1 MEICPVESLRA
12 RHGSSGPSLGMTAS
26 WFIREPGITAL
37 SLQYFAKA
45 GKREA
50 PQRLLG
56 GALPRTG
63 DRLEF
68 LLPTL
73 RVSFAPTLDSG
84 R

>member
-12 RHGSSGPSLGMTAS
+12 WHGSSGPSPEMTAS

-45 GKREA
+45 GKREV
-50 PQRLLG
+50 PQPLLG
-56 GALPRTG
+56 GALLRTG

-73 RVSFAPTLDSG
+73 RVSLVPTLDTG